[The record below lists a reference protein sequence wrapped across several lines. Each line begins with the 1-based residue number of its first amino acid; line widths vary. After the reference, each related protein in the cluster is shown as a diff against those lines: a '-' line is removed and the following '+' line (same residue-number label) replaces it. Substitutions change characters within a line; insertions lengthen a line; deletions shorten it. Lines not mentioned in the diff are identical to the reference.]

1 MPIQSAMI
9 AFPVVVFILFV
20 GGMVRP
26 SRIRIPDRQAAIWML
41 ALAFGLLFGGGMLN
55 SPQNGNM
62 TALDAP
68 RMQAVDHLR
77 TAANCLHFSRSMIV
91 WSVDMPN
98 GSERVGTVLSEC
110 GMAFN
115 GFINLVPEAR
125 RLASDAVNKVDL
137 AVFGR
142 TTDQAGMGR
151 AVDNVITGLD
161 EQIGLLSN

>member
-9 AFPVVVFILFV
+9 AFSVVVFILFV

-26 SRIRIPDRQAAIWML
+26 FRTRIPDRRAAIWML
-41 ALAFGLLFGGGMLN
+41 APAFGLLFGGGMLN
-55 SPQNGNM
+55 SSQNGNL
-62 TALDAP
+62 TALDDP

-98 GSERVGTVLSEC
+98 GSERVGAVLSEC

-115 GFINLVPEAR
+115 GFINLAPEAR
-125 RLASDAVNKVDL
+125 RLASDAVNRVDL

-142 TTDQAGMGR
+142 TTDQAGMSR
-151 AVDNVITGLD
+151 AVDGVIAGLD